1 VETADTAAKLPPP
14 FPVVAPPTTGK
25 TTPPIPH
32 ISAAVEPDVQAAPP
46 AFVPKRK
53 RPSKIVYVGAG
64 LAALLVLGGGGYFVW
79 ENYLSPPPPPPPV
92 VAKPKPKP
100 IAPAAATSAATA
112 PAKPAAATPAPSSPV
127 ANKPAE
133 ASTGLAHVPV
143 NAINKAQ
150 AAVDAR
156 RDGEQVRAGS
166 ISAGADLANRP
177 AATAPT
183 AGGASKPAPKPVAA
197 ASVLAPGVSAT
208 NSEVEAV
215 PDANAAFRAFVANGK
230 ITGVIGGVPPKVLFN
245 GRMMRAGDIVDP
257 QLGITFDSIDP
268 ERKLIIFKDKSGA
281 TVTRKY

>member
-1 VETADTAAKLPPP
+1 M
-14 FPVVAPPTTGK
+14 
-25 TTPPIPH
+25 
-32 ISAAVEPDVQAAPP
+32 
-46 AFVPKRK
+46 
-53 RPSKIVYVGAG
+53 
-64 LAALLVLGGGGYFVW
+64 
-79 ENYLSPPPPPPPV
+79 

-100 IAPAAATSAATA
+100 VASATA
-112 PAKPAAATPAPSSPV
+112 PAKPAAATPAPGSPV

-177 AATAPT
+177 AATAPA
-183 AGGASKPAPKPVAA
+183 AGNANKSAPASAPKSVAA
-197 ASVLAPGVSAT
+197 ASLLAPGVSAT

-215 PDANAAFRAFVANGK
+215 PDANAAFKAFVANGK

-257 QLGITFDSIDP
+257 QLGITFDNIDP
-268 ERKLIIFKDKSGA
+268 DRKLIIFKDKSGA